1 MSSITKLC
9 SKLYLW
15 ALNIFYPNTQKKMS
29 KELFIYNS
37 LSRTKEAFQSILERS
52 SRDVC
57 LWFTVYSNVHLGN
70 CRTFT
75 SFDVIYRYLTFL
87 GYKVRYVRNI
97 TDVGHLENDE
107 EMTGEDKIAKKAR
120 LEQLEPMEIV
130 QRYTIDFRDVMT
142 MLNNIPPSI
151 EPTATGHIIEQ
162 IEMVQQILDNGYA
175 YERNGS
181 VYFKTIEFAQKHKE
195 YGQISGKK
203 VEDLMVETRD
213 LKSQDEKEHP
223 ADFAIWMKA
232 HEGHIMRWN
241 SPWGI
246 GFPGWHLECS
256 AMSTKYL
263 GEHFD
268 IHGGGMDLQFPHH
281 ENEVAQNIGCCGTA
295 PANYWIHT
303 NMLTFEGVKMSKSK
317 NNSILPA
324 ELFTGNHE
332 LLSQAYSPMTL
343 RFFFLRSNYRS
354 ICDFSDKGLQDAEK
368 NYESLMEALKASE
381 ELEYIG
387 KEKVNDLDK
396 EVNTL
401 IDDLYNHMNDDFN
414 TPRVIA
420 TLFELASKI
429 NGFVN
434 RQLKINNISQATLA
448 RLQKEFK
455 AFITDVLGLKMEEA
469 NNDEVL
475 DNVVQVLIE
484 MRNTARANKDWAES
498 DKIRNELAE
507 AGIQLKD
514 GKEGT
519 AWKKG

>member
-1 MSSITKLC
+1 M
-9 SKLYLW
+9 
-15 ALNIFYPNTQKKMS
+15 
-29 KELFIYNS
+29 
-37 LSRTKEAFQSILERS
+37 
-52 SRDVC
+52 
-57 LWFTVYSNVHLGN
+57 
-70 CRTFT
+70 
-75 SFDVIYRYLTFL
+75 
-87 GYKVRYVRNI
+87 
-97 TDVGHLENDE
+97 
-107 EMTGEDKIAKKAR
+107 
-120 LEQLEPMEIV
+120 
-130 QRYTIDFRDVMT
+130 
-142 MLNNIPPSI
+142 
-151 EPTATGHIIEQ
+151 
-162 IEMVQQILDNGYA
+162 
-175 YERNGS
+175 
-181 VYFKTIEFAQKHKE
+181 
-195 YGQISGKK
+195 
-203 VEDLMVETRD
+203 
-213 LKSQDEKEHP
+213 
-223 ADFAIWMKA
+223 
-232 HEGHIMRWN
+232 
-241 SPWGI
+241 
-246 GFPGWHLECS
+246 
-256 AMSTKYL
+256 
-263 GEHFD
+263 
-268 IHGGGMDLQFPHH
+268 
-281 ENEVAQNIGCCGTA
+281 
-295 PANYWIHT
+295 
-303 NMLTFEGVKMSKSK
+303 
-317 NNSILPA
+317 
-324 ELFTGNHE
+324 
-332 LLSQAYSPMTL
+332 
-343 RFFFLRSNYRS
+343 
-354 ICDFSDKGLQDAEK
+354 QDAEK